1 MFVLH
6 VILSLLCSL
15 SSQDPNSIHLHLHY
29 ENDVQMEFI
38 LHFERGFFFFYQFH
52 LLFGF
57 KLSSSL
63 NRNGELVC
71 NLLDP
76 VTLVLDMDLFIE
88 ISLSYVQV
96 TINYLLGKLGK
107 KYSKTVGVVDLG
119 GGSVQMAYAISE
131 KNAAKSPKPADGED
145 SYVKELRLKGTKYF
159 LYVHRFI
166 VLLW

>member
-52 LLFGF
+52 LLFAF
-57 KLSSSL
+57 KLSASL

-88 ISLSYVQV
+88 ISLLCTGY
-96 TINYLLGKLGK
+96 YKLFVREIG
-107 KYSKTVGVVDLG
+107 
-119 GGSVQMAYAISE
+119 
-131 KNAAKSPKPADGED
+131 
-145 SYVKELRLKGTKYF
+145 
-159 LYVHRFI
+159 
-166 VLLW
+166 